1 MFINIKFKL
10 LFLDRCD
17 ISHVVGLLDYSII
30 RLSAIPDS
38 NIIETDVGA
47 VLYTK
52 FK

>member
-1 MFINIKFKL
+1 MFINIKVEV

-38 NIIETDVGA
+38 HFIETDVRA